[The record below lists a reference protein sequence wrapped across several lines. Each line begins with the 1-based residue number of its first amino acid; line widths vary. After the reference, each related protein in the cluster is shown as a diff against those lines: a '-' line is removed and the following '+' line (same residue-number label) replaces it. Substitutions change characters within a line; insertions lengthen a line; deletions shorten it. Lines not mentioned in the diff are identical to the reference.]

1 MHLARRSWSYLLGR
15 DCDNWNKGN
24 GNGKYEAL
32 EKTRLN
38 AHSKM
43 IMGRSN
49 QLGI

>member
-1 MHLARRSWSYLLGR
+1 MYLARRSCSYLLGR

-24 GNGKYEAL
+24 GKGKYQAL

-38 AHSKM
+38 AHSKI
-43 IMGRSN
+43 IMGRSR